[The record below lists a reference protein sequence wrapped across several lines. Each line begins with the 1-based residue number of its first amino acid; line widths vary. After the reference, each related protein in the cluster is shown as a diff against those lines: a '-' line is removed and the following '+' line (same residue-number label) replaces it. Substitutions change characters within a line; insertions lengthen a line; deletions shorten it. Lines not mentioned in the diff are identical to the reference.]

1 MPPSADDETFAAW
14 GGELADAILAALP
27 SWSERVVVARG
38 GPGAAGASA
47 GHEAAAAIEP
57 DLRAL
62 LAADVDEQHVN
73 PLAIVRRAV
82 AWPTAVLRAAGVAP
96 TPRDEFARAHFPDDD
111 YDLTPMSWADLDDSI
126 AERGVLWGAMKAH
139 LHMKRHA

>member
-14 GGELADAILAALP
+14 GSELADAILAALP
-27 SWSERVVVARG
+27 GWAERVVVARG
-38 GPGAAGASA
+38 GPGDPGAAAGRD
-47 GHEAAAAIEP
+47 AARAIEP
-57 DLRAL
+57 DLRSL
-62 LAADVDEQHVN
+62 LAADVDEQHAN

-82 AWPTAVLRAAGVAP
+82 AWPTAVLRDAGVPPAA
-96 TPRDEFARAHFPDDD
+96 RDDFARSHFPDDD
-111 YDLTPMSWADLDDSI
+111 YDLTPMSWADIGDEL